1 LNKHN
6 LDKMFDRIINKTQRT
21 IKKIVGENIF
31 IKFFYRNVSIL
42 SSKKFKIWWK
52 HYKRNNKLDINLEMM
67 LDDLI
72 DNKNFKDYSPYWN
85 YLAQNHIK
93 LLNEKG
99 IENFKQTIERLHY
112 WGEGT
117 THSKILEPIQNDKI
131 TIEYDKEELLK
142 KHKFCLEDESKEYNK
157 SNLIL
162 LNYLVNNEY
171 QKYLDK
177 MEEPNFGNPIF
188 FNYKNKKYSFA
199 LMNSILEID
208 ILNRYIDFDKLN
220 SILEIGAGSGRFC
233 SSLLQT
239 KKILSYTIV
248 DIPPTLF
255 VSQSNLSN
263 IFKNKKIFNYRKFNN
278 FKEIEKEFISSD
290 IRFLLP
296 EQLKLI
302 PNKSFDLSIATDCLH
317 EFNKSQVDKYFDE
330 FNRLS
335 NFFYF
340 KCQNI
345 QWAIFE
351 KKERYDMNNYPIKNN
366 WKKIIHEKCHIP
378 NRYFQALYK
387 IN

>member
-1 LNKHN
+1 
-6 LDKMFDRIINKTQRT
+6 MFDRIVNKIQRI

-31 IKFFYRNVSIL
+31 IKIFYRNVSIL
-42 SSKKFKIWWK
+42 SSKKFEIWWK

>member
-1 LNKHN
+1 
-6 LDKMFDRIINKTQRT
+6 MFDRIINKTQRT

-42 SSKKFKIWWK
+42 SSKKFKIWWND
-52 HYKRNNKLDINLEMM
+52 YKRNNKLDINLEMM

-162 LNYLVNNEY
+162 LNYLLNNEY

-188 FNYKNKKYSFA
+188 FNYKN
-199 LMNSILEID
+199 
-208 ILNRYIDFDKLN
+208 
-220 SILEIGAGSGRFC
+220 
-233 SSLLQT
+233 
-239 KKILSYTIV
+239 
-248 DIPPTLF
+248 
-255 VSQSNLSN
+255 
-263 IFKNKKIFNYRKFNN
+263 
-278 FKEIEKEFISSD
+278 
-290 IRFLLP
+290 
-296 EQLKLI
+296 
-302 PNKSFDLSIATDCLH
+302 
-317 EFNKSQVDKYFDE
+317 
-330 FNRLS
+330 
-335 NFFYF
+335 
-340 KCQNI
+340 
-345 QWAIFE
+345 
-351 KKERYDMNNYPIKNN
+351 
-366 WKKIIHEKCHIP
+366 
-378 NRYFQALYK
+378 
-387 IN
+387 

>member
-1 LNKHN
+1 
-6 LDKMFDRIINKTQRT
+6 MFDRIINKTQRT

>member
-1 LNKHN
+1 
-6 LDKMFDRIINKTQRT
+6 MFDRIINKIQRI

-31 IKFFYRNVSIL
+31 IKIFYRNVSIL
-42 SSKKFKIWWK
+42 SSKKFENWWK
-52 HYKRNNKLDINLEMM
+52 HYKKNNKLDINLEMM

-72 DNKNFKDYSPYWN
+72 DNENFKNYSWYWN

-131 TIEYDKEELLK
+131 TIVYDKDELIK

-162 LNYLVNNEY
+162 LNFLVNNGY
-171 QKYLDK
+171 QEYLDK

-208 ILNRYIDFDKLN
+208 TLNRYIDFNKLD

-233 SSLLQT
+233 SSLLQA
-239 KKILSYTIV
+239 KKNLNYTIV

-278 FKEIEKEFISSD
+278 FREIEKEFISSD

-317 EFNKSQVDKYFDE
+317 EFNKNQVDRYFDE

-345 QWAIFE
+345 QWATFE

>member
-1 LNKHN
+1 
-6 LDKMFDRIINKTQRT
+6 MFDRIVNKIQRI

-31 IKFFYRNVSIL
+31 IKIFYRNVSIL
-42 SSKKFKIWWK
+42 SSKKFEIWWK

-72 DNKNFKDYSPYWN
+72 DNKNFKNYSPYWN

>member
-1 LNKHN
+1 
-6 LDKMFDRIINKTQRT
+6 MFDRIINKTQRT

-72 DNKNFKDYSPYWN
+72 DNKNFKNYSPYWN

-131 TIEYDKEELLK
+131 TIVYDKEELIK

-162 LNYLVNNEY
+162 LNYLVNNKY
-171 QKYLDK
+171 QEYLDK

>member
-1 LNKHN
+1 MFNRIVNKI
-6 LDKMFDRIINKTQRT
+6 LRI
-21 IKKIVGENIF
+21 IKKIIGEKIF
-31 IKFFYRNVSIL
+31 IKIFYRNVSVL
-42 SSKKFKIWWK
+42 SSKKFENWWK
-52 HYKRNNKLDINLEMM
+52 YYKKNNKLDFNLEMM
-67 LDDLI
+67 LDGLI
-72 DNKNFKDYSPYWN
+72 NNENFKNYSPYWN
-85 YLAQNHIK
+85 FLAQNHIK

-99 IENFKQTIERLHY
+99 IDNFKQTIERLHY

-117 THSKILEPIQNDKI
+117 IHSKILEPIQNDKI
-131 TIEYDKEELLK
+131 SIIYDKEELKK
-142 KHKFCLEDESKEYNK
+142 KHELCLENESLEYNK

-162 LNYLVNNEY
+162 LNYLVNNKY
-171 QKYLDK
+171 QKYLDQ
-177 MEEPNFGNPIF
+177 MEEPSFGNPIF

-208 ILNRYIDFDKLN
+208 TLNKYMDFNKLN

-233 SSLLQT
+233 SALLQT
-239 KKILSYTIV
+239 KKNINYTIV
-248 DIPPTLF
+248 DIPPTLY

-263 IFKNKKIFNYRKFNN
+263 VFKNKKIFNYRKFNS

-302 PNKSFDLSIATDCLH
+302 PNKFFELSIAIDCLH
-317 EFNKSQVDKYFDE
+317 EFNKSKVNEYFDE

-345 QWAIFE
+345 QWATFE
-351 KKERYDMNNYPIKNN
+351 KKEKYDMNNYPVKIN
-366 WKKIIHEKCHIP
+366 WNKIIHEKCYIP

>member
-1 LNKHN
+1 
-6 LDKMFDRIINKTQRT
+6 M
-21 IKKIVGENIF
+21 
-31 IKFFYRNVSIL
+31 
-42 SSKKFKIWWK
+42 
-52 HYKRNNKLDINLEMM
+52 
-67 LDDLI
+67 
-72 DNKNFKDYSPYWN
+72 
-85 YLAQNHIK
+85 
-93 LLNEKG
+93 
-99 IENFKQTIERLHY
+99 HY

-117 THSKILEPIQNDKI
+117 IHSKILEPIQNDKI
-131 TIEYDKEELLK
+131 TIVYDKDELIK

-162 LNYLVNNEY
+162 LNFLVNNGY
-171 QKYLDK
+171 QEYLDK

-208 ILNRYIDFDKLN
+208 ILNRYLDFNKLD

-239 KKILSYTIV
+239 KKNLNYTIV

-278 FKEIEKEFISSD
+278 FRQIEKEFISSD

-302 PNKSFDLSIATDCLH
+302 PNKSVVLSIATNCLH
-317 EFNKSQVDKYFDE
+317 EFN
-330 FNRLS
+330 
-335 NFFYF
+335 
-340 KCQNI
+340 
-345 QWAIFE
+345 
-351 KKERYDMNNYPIKNN
+351 
-366 WKKIIHEKCHIP
+366 
-378 NRYFQALYK
+378 
-387 IN
+387 

>member
-1 LNKHN
+1 
-6 LDKMFDRIINKTQRT
+6 MFDRIINKTQRT

-208 ILNRYIDFDKLN
+208 ILNRYIDFNKLD

-239 KKILSYTIV
+239 KKNLSYTIV

-263 IFKNKKIFNYRKFNN
+263 IFKNKKIFNYRKFNK